1 MRGKQPLV
9 VIVGRPNVG
18 KSTLFN
24 RLIGA
29 RKAITDRMRGVTRD
43 PVEYE
48 VTIGRHRARIV
59 DTGGVS
65 DSREPIDAAVRER
78 SVSYARLADVILL
91 VTDATELTGE
101 DEAFVEILR
110 PLSDRIILVVNKA
123 DTDDREQMAQEH
135 HRLGFARM
143 VAVAAESGRNVDE
156 LEEMIAAAL
165 EGFVSEPGGDEPIGP
180 EVRIAIIGKPN
191 TGKSTLLNRL
201 TGEERSIVS
210 AVPGT
215 TRDVVEGTFVY
226 RGTRFPAL
234 DTPGIRR
241 KSSVSSSVE
250 FFSVNRA
257 IQSVES
263 ADVVLLLVDSLE
275 SVSDQDK
282 KIAAVVVRRGRGII
296 LCLNKWDTLQK
307 TPNILNAMRDRVNF
321 LFPVLHFAPILPM
334 SAISGMGVDK
344 VLDTVL
350 AVVAQ
355 MSLRV
360 SSAPL
365 NRVLGGWMEQLP
377 VPSRGKNLRIRF
389 MAQTKLRPTTFV
401 CHVNRT
407 RAFPQSYLRYLE
419 NRIRQEFG
427 LSLIPLRIELV
438 GSQK

>member
-1 MRGKQPLV
+1 MRGRAPLV

-29 RKAITDRMRGVTRD
+29 RKAITDSMPGVTRD
-43 PVEYE
+43 PVEHE
-48 VTIGRHRARIV
+48 VTIGKHRVRVV

-65 DSREPIDAAVRER
+65 DSREPIEAAVRER
-78 SVSYARLADVILL
+78 SVSYAREADVILL

-101 DEAFVEILR
+101 DEAFVEVLR
-110 PLSDRIILVVNKA
+110 PLSEKIILVVNKA
-123 DTDDREQMAQEH
+123 DTDEREQMAQEH
-135 HRLGFARM
+135 HRLGFARL
-143 VAVAAESGRNVDE
+143 VAVAAESGRNVDD
-156 LEEMIAAAL
+156 LEDAIAQAL
-165 EGFVSEPGGDEPIGP
+165 EGFVAGPDDAEPIEP

-191 TGKSTLLNRL
+191 TGKSTFLNKL
-201 TGEERSIVS
+201 TGEARSIVS

-215 TRDVVEGTFVY
+215 TRDVVEGTFQY
-226 RGTRFPAL
+226 RGTRFRAL
-234 DTPGIRR
+234 DTAGIRR
-241 KSSVSSSVE
+241 KSSVDSSVE

-282 KIAAVVVRRGRGII
+282 KIASVVVRRGRGII
-296 LCLNKWDTLQK
+296 LCLNKWDTMKK

-334 SAISGMGVDK
+334 SAKTGMGVDV

-350 AVVAQ
+350 AIMAQ
-355 MSLRV
+355 MSVRV

-407 RAFPQSYLRYLE
+407 RGFPPSYLRYLE

-427 LSLIPLRIELV
+427 LGMIPLRIELE
-438 GSQK
+438 GSP

>member
-1 MRGKQPLV
+1 MRGRSPLV

-24 RLIGA
+24 RLIGS
-29 RKAITDRMRGVTRD
+29 RKAITDRMPGVTRD
-43 PVEYE
+43 PVEHE
-48 VTIGRHRARIV
+48 VTIGAHRVRVV

-65 DSREPIDAAVRER
+65 DSREPIEAAVRER
-78 SVSYARLADVILL
+78 SVAYAREADVVLL

-101 DEAFVEILR
+101 DEAFVEVLR
-110 PLSDRIILVVNKA
+110 PLSDKIILVVNKS
-123 DTDDREQMAQEH
+123 DTEEREQMAQEH

-143 VAVAAESGRNVDE
+143 VAVAAESGRNVDD
-156 LEEMIAAAL
+156 LEEAIAGAL
-165 EGFVSEPGGDEPIGP
+165 AGFVVEPGDEEQMGP

-201 TGEERSIVS
+201 TGQQRSIVS
-210 AVPGT
+210 DVPGT
-215 TRDVVEGTFVY
+215 TRDVVEGTFEY
-226 RGTRFPAL
+226 KKTRFRAL
-234 DTPGIRR
+234 DTAGIRR

-257 IQSVES
+257 IQSVEN

-282 KIAAVVVRRGRGII
+282 KIASVVVRRGRGII

-334 SAISGMGVDK
+334 SARSGMGVDV

-350 AVVAQ
+350 TIMAQ
-355 MSLRV
+355 MSVRV

-407 RAFPQSYLRYLE
+407 RGFSQSYLRYIE

-427 LSLIPLRIELV
+427 LSMIPLRIELE
-438 GSQK
+438 GSP